1 MPLIT
6 RMISAIPSSIV
17 AVMTSRGSYEAQ
29 GMIKEFPTAGVASI
43 ITHVRMPESGPIVLL
58 TTTAGMISAIS
69 TRVVAVMTSPE
80 SCKAPVR

>member
-29 GMIKEFPTAGVASI
+29 GMIKEFPTAGIHNNTRAYARERANRALDDDSWNDLRNL
-43 ITHVRMPESGPIVLL
+43 HKGCRSYDL
-58 TTTAGMISAIS
+58 AG
-69 TRVVAVMTSPE
+69 